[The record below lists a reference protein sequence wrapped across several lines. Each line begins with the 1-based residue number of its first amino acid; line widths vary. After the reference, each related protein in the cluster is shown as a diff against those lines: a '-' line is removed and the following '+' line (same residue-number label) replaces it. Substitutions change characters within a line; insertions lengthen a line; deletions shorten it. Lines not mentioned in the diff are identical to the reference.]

1 MKNKKNS
8 GDNLSAAAD
17 ARTLKLRRNM
27 ENLAMAGMGIIAIS
41 LILPI
46 FHLSTGEW
54 LNWLKWVYTIGAA
67 MYLGARVIGA
77 IRVTSG
83 ESARLKRLRRMPA
96 WAGVAFGIGAWFW
109 FYSESHLGA
118 YAGPLAILRQTI
130 LFSLVGAVL
139 QIVSSWMIY
148 SREQKEKRG
157 A

>member
-1 MKNKKNS
+1 MKNKKN
-8 GDNLSAAAD
+8 NAAPLSAAAD
-17 ARTLKLRRNM
+17 ARTLKLRRRM
-27 ENLAMAGMGIIAIS
+27 ENLAMAGMLIIAVS
-41 LILPI
+41 LILPV
-46 FHLSTGEW
+46 FHLSTGDW
-54 LNWLKWVYTIGAA
+54 LNWLKWVYTAGAV
-67 MYLGARVIGA
+67 MYLAARVTGA

-118 YAGPLAILRQTI
+118 YAGPLAILQKTI

-148 SREQKEKRG
+148 AREQKEKRG
-157 A
+157 E